1 MSICSVLRTS
11 RNIWFYISYLNW
23 LRIFRNQVNFA
34 PNWPCQAMILPAS
47 TEVPLGMVT
56 TWHLPGSTFGCELLG
71 LVIGGLRI
79 WSNHMTPVKLNI
91 CLVRIGKS
99 TVERE
104 FPRVLRIVIYMSC
117 LNDCFQHPHLY
128 PLFLSE
134 GSNHNEKQWPVWHM
148 CQCWIWVEN
157 CWFGQEDKMLKKR
170 YAVYNFDGSDVP
182 RWTVCFFCAA
192 TWMCSSM
199 NMMKGLFFHQFG
211 DQKQRCKMVDVC
223 RKRSPKL
230 QSTLKLIWYPSG
242 TDMLSTCCSWVVWLN
257 PIPQAYPILI
267 R

>member
-1 MSICSVLRTS
+1 MFSCYFAVSLYIRYTYNIYICPYVLSYVLHVTYDS
-11 RNIWFYISYLNW
+11 TYLNW
-23 LRIFRNQVNFA
+23 LWIFRNQVNFA

-56 TWHLPGSTFGCELLG
+56 TWHLPGSTFGCELLC

-91 CLVRIGKS
+91 CLVHIGKS

-104 FPRVLRIVIYMSC
+104 FPRVLMIVIYMSC

-182 RWTVCFFCAA
+182 RWTVCFFL
-192 TWMCSSM
+192 CSHM
-199 NMMKGLFFHQFG
+199 DVQF
-211 DQKQRCKMVDVC
+211 DEHDE
-223 RKRSPKL
+223 RSVFSPIWGSKTTL
-230 QSTLKLIWYPSG
+230 QNGW
-242 TDMLSTCCSWVVWLN
+242 CV
-257 PIPQAYPILI
+257 
-267 R
+267 